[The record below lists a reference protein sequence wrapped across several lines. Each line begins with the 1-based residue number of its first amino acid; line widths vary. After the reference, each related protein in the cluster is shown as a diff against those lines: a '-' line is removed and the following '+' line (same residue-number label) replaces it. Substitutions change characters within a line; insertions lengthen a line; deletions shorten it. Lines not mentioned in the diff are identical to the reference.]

1 MGRQPENTSRMAR
14 LLHAATW
21 SRFIARLSRRLTRS
35 FPEASD
41 ADIEDSVADAVARW
55 WVRNRDLDD
64 SRMATWVSMHARWRL
79 LDTLRRDR
87 LEVLDEKHLVV
98 AGPDALIERME
109 VLERALHANLGRSTE
124 VVISLR
130 LLGWTIAE
138 IAKHLRVS
146 ENAVRK
152 RLERAVIR
160 LRKACVD
167 ADDRN
172 ECHISP
178 RSFVI
183 RMGEAEDK
191 RDERRKGREGGRE
204 EGSTFH
210 ASAEVISSF
219 PVRSAAH
226 RPSFFPGSS
235 VS

>member
-55 WVRNRDLDD
+55 WVRYRGLDHP
-64 SRMATWVSMHARWRL
+64 RMATWVSMHARWRL
-79 LDTLRRDR
+79 PDTLCRDR
-87 LEVLDEKHLVV
+87 LEVLDEKHFVM

-178 RSFVI
+178 RSFEI
-183 RMGEAEDK
+183 RTGEAETK
-191 RDERRKGREGGRE
+191 EMNEEKEGRKEARSMPRRK
-204 EGSTFH
+204 
-210 ASAEVISSF
+210 
-219 PVRSAAH
+219 
-226 RPSFFPGSS
+226 
-235 VS
+235 